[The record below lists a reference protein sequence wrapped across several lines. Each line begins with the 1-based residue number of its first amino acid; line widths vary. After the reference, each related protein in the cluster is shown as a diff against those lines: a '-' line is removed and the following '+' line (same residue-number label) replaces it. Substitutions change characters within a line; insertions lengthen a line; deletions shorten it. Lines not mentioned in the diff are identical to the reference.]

1 MKLLPAEFEDL
12 APFVDWA
19 LESERERNAK
29 RYASDISEIRRFHEV
44 MVARA
49 EAAIAYLDG
58 KGPGHLDQAH
68 RTLLNMLLS
77 LAEVAPAVT
86 FYDSPQ
92 VAGGV
97 DPNRVVPDG
106 KADL

>member
-1 MKLLPAEFEDL
+1 MMKSLPVEFADL
-12 APFVDWA
+12 EPFIDWA
-19 LESERERNAK
+19 LESERERNSR
-29 RYASDISEIRRFHEV
+29 RYAAEMTDIRRFHDA

-49 EAAIAYLDG
+49 EAAIAYLDR
-58 KGPGHLDQAH
+58 KGLENLDDAD

-86 FYDSPQ
+86 FYNSPQ

-97 DPNRVVPDG
+97 DPKRVVPE
-106 KADL
+106 

>member
-1 MKLLPAEFEDL
+1 MSKSLPTE
-12 APFVDWA
+12 FVDLEPFIDWS

-29 RYASDISEIRRFHEV
+29 RYASEMIEIRRFHDA

-49 EAAIAYLDG
+49 EAAIVYLDRTG
-58 KGPGHLDQAH
+58 KGLENLDDAD

-77 LAEVAPAVT
+77 LAEVAPSVT
-86 FYDSPQ
+86 FYNSAQ

-97 DPNRVVPDG
+97 DPKRVVPD
-106 KADL
+106 

>member
-1 MKLLPAEFEDL
+1 MKILPIEFEDL
-12 APFVDWA
+12 TPFVDWA

-29 RYASDISEIRRFHEV
+29 RYASEILEIRRFHDA

-49 EAAIAYLDG
+49 EAAIAHLDG
-58 KGPGHLDQAH
+58 KGSENLSEAD

-86 FYDSPQ
+86 FYNSPQ
-92 VAGGV
+92 VSGGV
-97 DPNRVVPDG
+97 DPKRVVPSQS
-106 KADL
+106 

>member
-1 MKLLPAEFEDL
+1 MKALPVEFEEL

-29 RYASDISEIRRFHEV
+29 RYASEMLEIRRFHDA

-49 EAAIAYLDG
+49 EDAIAYLDRR
-58 KGPGHLDQAH
+58 GPENLDEAD

-86 FYDSPQ
+86 FYGSPQ
-92 VAGGV
+92 VSGGV
-97 DPNRVVPDG
+97 DPKRVAPG
-106 KADL
+106 